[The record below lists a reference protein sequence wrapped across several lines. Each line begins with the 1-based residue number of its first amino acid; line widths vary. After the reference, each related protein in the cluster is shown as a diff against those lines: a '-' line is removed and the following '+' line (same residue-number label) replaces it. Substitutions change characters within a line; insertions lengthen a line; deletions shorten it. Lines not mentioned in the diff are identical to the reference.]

1 MAAVM
6 TKPMNMTEIKAKAKS
21 LGINPG
27 KMKKIELVRT
37 VQMAEG
43 NNPCYGTNDGSCPW
57 TECCFMGDCHKVK

>member
-6 TKPMNMTEIKAKAKS
+6 TKPMNMTEIKAKAKD

-27 KMKKIELVRT
+27 KMKKVDLVRAI
-37 VQMAEG
+37 QMAEC